1 MMHRFLRLTCALT
14 AALLLIG
21 AVSCGAKADNPKMD
35 GLPVRNTDHYAI
47 LDTDRGTIV
56 IELYPAVAPKTVANF
71 EKLSKDGFYNNLT
84 FHRVE
89 PGFVVQGG
97 DPQGNG
103 MGGPGYDVPA
113 EISPTE
119 KHLRG
124 TVAMA
129 RKGDQVNP
137 ERKSSGSQF
146 YICLAPAPFLDGQY
160 TSFGGVVEGMNV
172 VDQIKVG
179 DHIKKVTL
187 SDKLPK

>member
-1 MMHRFLRLTCALT
+1 MMNRILRLSCVLTVALI
-14 AALLLIG
+14 LLG
-21 AVSCGAKADNPKMD
+21 VVACGAKAVNSKMD

-47 LDTDRGTIV
+47 LDTDRGSIV

-71 EKLSKDGFYNNLT
+71 EKLSKDGFYNKLT

-103 MGGPGYDVPA
+103 MGGPGYQVPA

-124 TVAMA
+124 TIAMA
-129 RKGDQVNP
+129 RTGDNVNP

-160 TSFGGVVEGMNV
+160 TSFGAVVAGMDV
-172 VDQIKVG
+172 VDKIKVG
-179 DHIKKVTL
+179 DKMNKITL
-187 SDKLPK
+187 GSEPPK